1 MRGEWRRLM
10 RDKVSTA
17 AEAIA
22 GVKDGD
28 LVAAN
33 FWGPGTPNY
42 LWQALSKHSA
52 KDLTICTNN
61 YVLRADVLKEQG
73 VIGAAL
79 VLSQTR
85 KVIAAFSAIQQEDA
99 SDSEEIARRVQEGTL
114 EFESIPHGVFIERLH
129 AGAMRLGGIYCPI
142 GIGTLV
148 EEGRETRVINGVKY
162 IFQEP
167 IVPDVGLIS
176 ADKADKFGNLVYHG
190 TARAANP
197 IIAMSSKYTVA
208 EVFEIVE
215 PGELEPDT
223 IVTPGAFVDRIV
235 LIPEDDPG
243 SRRRR
248 AERTLTSIRYR
259 QQKLA
264 EAAAIAAQGGQ
275 A

>member
-1 MRGEWRRLM
+1 M

-17 AEAIA
+17 DEAIT

-42 LWQALSKHSA
+42 LWQALSRHTA
-52 KDLTICTNN
+52 RDLTVYTNN
-61 YVLRADVLKEQG
+61 YVLRADTLKEQG
-73 VIGAAL
+73 VIGTAL
-79 VLSQTR
+79 VLAQTR
-85 KVIAAFSAIQQEDA
+85 KVIAAFSSIQLEDA
-99 SDSEEIARRVQEGTL
+99 WESEEIARRVQEGTL

-129 AGAMRLGGIYCPI
+129 AGAMRLGGVYCPI

-148 EEGRETRVINGVKY
+148 EEGRETRIINGVKY

-167 IVPDVGLIS
+167 IIPDVGLVS
-176 ADKADKFGNLVYHG
+176 ADRADKFGNLVYHG

-197 IIAMSSKYTVA
+197 IIAMASKYTVA
-208 EVFEIVE
+208 EVFQIVK
-215 PGELEPDT
+215 PGELDPDT

-243 SRRRR
+243 SKSRRIEQR
-248 AERTLTSIRYR
+248 LNSIKYR

-264 EAAAIAAQGGQ
+264 EAAAMMAQGGQ

>member
-1 MRGEWRRLM
+1 M
-10 RDKVSTA
+10 RDKISTA
-17 AEAIA
+17 AEALA
-22 GVKDGD
+22 EVRDGA

-42 LWQALSKHSA
+42 LWKALMEQGA

-79 VLSQTR
+79 VLSQTK
-85 KVIAAFSAIQQEDA
+85 KVIAAFSAIQQEDS
-99 SDSEEIARRVQEGTL
+99 SDSGEIARRVQEGTL
-114 EFESIPHGVFIERLH
+114 EFESVSHGVFIERLH
-129 AGAMRLGGIYCPI
+129 AGAMGLGGVYSPI
-142 GIGTLV
+142 GIGTLI
-148 EEGRETRVINGVKY
+148 EEGKEKRIINGVEY

-167 IVPDVGLIS
+167 IVPDLGLIS
-176 ADKADKFGNLVYHG
+176 ADKADKLGNLVYHG

-197 IIAMSSKYTVA
+197 IIAMASKYTVA

-215 PGELEPDT
+215 PGELDPDT

-235 LIPEDDPG
+235 RIPEDDLG
-243 SRRRR
+243 SKKRRI
-248 AERTLTSIRYR
+248 ERTLISIRYR

-264 EAAAIAAQGGQ
+264 EAAAALGGKV
-275 A
+275 